1 MIGENIT
8 KFRETKGWTQEK
20 FASKFNSYLAING
33 IKDTKYNNRTIS
45 QWENEERSPKD
56 FNIIY
61 LLSKFMG
68 TSLDDLFDK
77 EISRFNLID
86 DETIGNCTDDIKET
100 IYHAILGIYDYDKEK
115 GCYLTKFVS
124 QYKPLVI
131 DPETGS
137 LTLDKYIPLVFS
149 NVKTLVDAINH
160 LNYFGADTVENYKQY
175 ICDNFYDGDD
185 DWFDSIWEDDWWPHT
200 DEGLTGIFKC
210 DFEDAEID
218 GRNLNVHIN
227 YVSDPSRTYV
237 IEFSA
242 ELYLSEAQYSKLLK
256 RIYNTGINYL
266 IDSFT
271 TENALSKS
279 KNPSSSIQEYP
290 LTLDEI
296 AGLRKIFLEYEY
308 NI

>member
-1 MIGENIT
+1 MKN
-8 KFRETKGWTQEK
+8 
-20 FASKFNSYLAING
+20 AP
-33 IKDTKYNNRTIS
+33 
-45 QWENEERSPKD
+45 PKD

-86 DETIGNCTDDIKET
+86 DETIGNSTDDIKET

-115 GCYLTKFVS
+115 GCYLTKFIS
-124 QYKPLVI
+124 QYKPLVK

-137 LTLDKYIPLVFS
+137 LTFDEYVPLVFS
-149 NVKTLVDAINH
+149 NVKTLVDAINQ
-160 LNYFGADTVENYKQY
+160 LNHFGADTVENYKQY

-185 DWFDSIWEDDWWPHT
+185 DWFDSIWEDDWWAHT
-200 DEGLTGIFKC
+200 DKGLTGIFKC

-256 RIYNTGINYL
+256 RICNTGINYL
-266 IDSFT
+266 VDSFT

-279 KNPSSSIQEYP
+279 KNPSCSIQEYP